1 MKTNT
6 LALAAFAAAVS
17 IAHAEEKIILTQFDL
32 SDTASDR
39 GQARVGH
46 FDDADVRFDRRKWIV
61 RRFDTAVCYRVK

>member
-39 GQARVGH
+39 GQARVGAK
-46 FDDADVRFDRRKWIV
+46 FDGSGMFIGGKWLWGGP
-61 RRFDTAVCYRVK
+61 RP